1 MLPAVDQAC
10 ASPSSQQCPRPTVP
24 VPAQIPARQ
33 VTCCHPQGKTE
44 SITVVKLLSCFDD
57 LVAAGTASGRVAV
70 FQLVSSLPGR
80 NKQLRRF
87 DVTGV
92 HRNSITA
99 LAWSPNGM
107 KLFSGDDRGKI
118 VYSVLDLDQGLCSS
132 LLVLEEPA
140 SIVQLDYS
148 QKVLLVSTLQRSL
161 LFYTEEKSVRQIGTQ
176 ARKSTGKFGACFI
189 PGLCKQSDLTLY
201 ASRPGLRLWKA
212 DVHGTVQ
219 ATFILKDVFAGGVT
233 PFELYPRLEPE
244 DRGGCGSTEKHLGL
258 VSCFFREGWVL
269 SWNEYSIYLLDTV
282 SQVTIAGL
290 EGSGDIV
297 SVSCTEN
304 EIFFLK
310 GDRNIIRISS
320 RPEGLA
326 SVVRNGLEVVRC
338 PEHIPGECPE
348 KPPGAGA
355 AETRLRGSSV
365 ASSAASEPRSR
376 SSSLT
381 STDSSSS
388 LLLPA
393 PPGGPDPSKGSQPT
407 LQRFRAISSEDFEQ
421 ELVVKPI
428 RVRRKKKK
436 KTEGGGS
443 HACASS
449 LEPTPC
455 SQLPGGSPQSLST
468 ERLSVTSSVLGSSV
482 DQLSTES
489 PDGESSLGGG
499 EVNGVLLENND
510 PDTFSIL
517 EAPESVP
524 DTDVLGEE
532 VDAASEVPQCHLV
545 QEPEPEPLPG
555 TLTLPL
561 LPRDGVEGGDDRG
574 LGELPGPVN
583 ADPGDGQVPYLGHDS
598 AAKASK
604 EEDTEA
610 EGPRSPSPEP
620 LLLDSLTAP
629 PSLLGTSRA
638 AQWPPRLGAAD
649 GAEQAS
655 KDQDSLGC
663 LRADPWAAVTDHDTG
678 QKEMP
683 TSEGGKESWGRQAA
697 PLMTASAA
705 GMREPWLQ
713 PPSQDPAL
721 TSSDEE
727 DIYAHGL
734 PSSSSETSVTEL
746 RAGRSLQDLSQPGT
760 DDPTLLKSD
769 QFAESWMGYS
779 GPGYGILS
787 LVVSEKY
794 VWCLDYKGG
803 LFCSALPGAGL
814 RWQKFEDAVQQVAVS
829 PSGALLW
836 KIEQKSNRAFACGK
850 VTIKG
855 KRHWYEALPQAV
867 FVALSDDTAWII
879 RTNGDLYL
887 QTGLSV
893 DRPCARAVRVDC
905 PYPLSQIAAR
915 NCVVWA
921 LTEQRA
927 LLYREGVSSFCPEG
941 EQWKCDIISEKQA
954 LEPVCITLGDQHTL
968 WALDIRGK
976 LWFRTGVVPK
986 KPQGDDDHWWQVSI
1000 TDYVVFDQCS
1010 LFQTIIHATHSVA
1023 TVAQAPVEKVA
1034 DKLRM
1039 AFWSQQL
1046 QCQPSLLGVNSSGV
1060 WISSGK
1066 NEFHVA
1072 KGSLIGTYWN
1082 NVVPRGTASA
1092 TKWAFVL
1099 ASASPTKEGSSLW
1112 LCQSSKDLCSISA
1125 QCVQCRPST
1134 VQLPPDAE
1142 MCAYAACQDALWAL
1156 DSLGQ
1161 VFIRTLSK
1169 SCPTGMHWTKLD
1181 LSQLGAVKLT
1191 SLACGNQH
1199 IWACDSRGGVYF
1211 RVGTQPL
1218 NPSLMLPAWITIE
1231 PPVQEGASRPQR
1243 RPEDPGQAS
1252 TQPQLEQS
1260 RQSHVQGGDARDLL
1274 ELPWREPPRPGESR
1288 AQGDA
1293 SQNADRPGAAPRP
1306 SPSRNPPKPYCTA
1319 GLPEAESGTHKSP
1332 AAPVWTSGISKHSS
1346 GTCVN
1351 YETCST
1357 NQPAGVT
1364 LVSIFASPDD
1374 QMLWALDSRWN
1385 VHVRTGVTE
1394 EMPVGTSW
1402 EHVPGLQA
1410 CQLALSTRTV
1420 WARCPNGDLAR
1431 RYGITDKNPAGDYW
1445 KKIPGNALC
1454 FTVTSSDELWAVG
1467 PPGYLLQ
1474 RLTRTFS
1481 HTHGT
1486 LRSGQAA
1493 APHPEDL
1500 EDEWEVI

>member
-1 MLPAVDQAC
+1 MASGSESVTFREFCPLYSLLNAIPTKIQKGFRSVLVYLTALDANGDYIAVGSSVGMLYLYCRHLDRMKKYNC
-10 ASPSSQQCPRPTVP
+10 E
-24 VPAQIPARQ
+24 
-33 VTCCHPQGKTE
+33 GKTE

-87 DVTGV
+87 DVTGI
-92 HRNSITA
+92 HRNSVTA

-107 KLFSGDDRGKI
+107 KLFSGDDKGKI
-118 VYSVLDLDQGLCSS
+118 VYSSLDLDQGACHS

-161 LFYTEEKSVRQIGTQ
+161 LFYTEEKSVQQVGTQ
-176 ARKSTGKFGACFI
+176 PRKSTGKFGACFI

-201 ASRPGLRLWKA
+201 ACRPGLRLWKA

-219 ATFILKDVFAGGVT
+219 ATFILKDVFAGGVK
-233 PFELYPRLEPE
+233 PFELYPRLESS
-244 DRGGCGSTEKHLGL
+244 DRGSCSFPEKHLGL
-258 VSCFFREGWVL
+258 VSCFFQEGWVL
-269 SWNEYSIYLLDTV
+269 SWNEYSIYLLDTIN
-282 SQVTIAGL
+282 QATIAGL

-326 SVVRNGLEVVRC
+326 SIVRDGLETAGC
-338 PEHIPGECPE
+338 LEPAHGQHAE
-348 KPPGAGA
+348 KPPGATLS
-355 AETRLRGSSV
+355 ETRLRGSSV
-365 ASSAASEPRSR
+365 ASSVASEPRSR
-376 SSSLT
+376 SSSLN
-381 STDSSSS
+381 STDSGSG
-388 LLLPA
+388 LQA
-393 PPGGPDPSKGSQPT
+393 PELGKGSQ
-407 LQRFRAISSEDFEQ
+407 LGAKRFSVISSEDFAQ
-421 ELVVKPI
+421 ELVVKPLKVK
-428 RVRRKKKK
+428 RKKRKKKP
-436 KTEGGGS
+436 EGGGGS
-443 HACASS
+443 ACPSS
-449 LEPTPC
+449 LESTPC
-455 SQLPGGSPQSLST
+455 CECAGNSPQSLST
-468 ERLSVTSSVLGSSV
+468 DL
-482 DQLSTES
+482 LSTA
-489 PDGESSLGGG
+489 SSLGSIVDRSSTGSPDQESTLSG
-499 EVNGVLLENND
+499 EVNGVLSEYND
-510 PDTFSIL
+510 PEAFSVL
-517 EAPESVP
+517 EAPAPAP
-524 DTDVLGEE
+524 DS
-532 VDAASEVPQCHLV
+532 ASEDSGSRPETPTRDLAGETEPSARWPRGAEGVAGGVPELEEEPHPADRGPGRPLSPCPEQGHSAEVCEVGGL
-545 QEPEPEPLPG
+545 EPE
-555 TLTLPL
+555 
-561 LPRDGVEGGDDRG
+561 
-574 LGELPGPVN
+574 GPQG
-583 ADPGDGQVPYLGHDS
+583 PFS
-598 AAKASK
+598 
-604 EEDTEA
+604 EA
-610 EGPRSPSPEP
+610 P
-620 LLLDSLTAP
+620 LLDSPPVPSSPSWAP
-629 PSLLGTSRA
+629 RA
-638 AQWPPRLGAAD
+638 ERWLPATRAD
-649 GAEQAS
+649 GGREEQGFLAHAGAS
-655 KDQDSLGC
+655 GHLGST
-663 LRADPWAAVTDHDTG
+663 PWHAVTDSDTG
-678 QKEMP
+678 RK
-683 TSEGGKESWGRQAA
+683 TGADSEGDLETAGTGPSPR
-697 PLMTASAA
+697 ASAWGA
-705 GMREPWLQ
+705 STHEQ
-713 PPSQDPAL
+713 PARDQVV

-727 DIYAHGL
+727 DIYAQGL
-734 PSSSSETSVTEL
+734 PSSSSETSVAEL
-746 RAGRSLQDLSQPGT
+746 GAGRSLQDLSRPGPE
-760 DDPTLLKSD
+760 DPGLLKSD

-779 GPGYGILS
+779 GPGHGILS
-787 LVVSEKY
+787 LAVSEKY

-814 RWQKFEDAVQQVAVS
+814 RWQRFEDAVQQVAVS

-893 DRPCARAVRVDC
+893 DRPCARAVKIDC
-905 PYPLSQIAAR
+905 PYPLSQVTAR
-915 NCVVWA
+915 NSVVWA

-941 EQWKCDIISEKQA
+941 EQWKCDIISERQA
-954 LEPVCITLGDQHTL
+954 LEPVCITLGGQQTL
-968 WALDIRGK
+968 WALDIRGN
-976 LWFRTGVVPK
+976 LWFRTGIVSK

-1023 TVAQAPVEKVA
+1023 TAAQVPVEKVA

-1072 KGSLIGTYWN
+1072 KGSLVGTYWN

-1099 ASASPTKEGSSLW
+1099 ASTAPTKEGSSLW
-1112 LCQSSKDLCSISA
+1112 LSQSSKDLYSISA
-1125 QCVQCRPST
+1125 QHAWSRPST

-1142 MCAYAACQDALWAL
+1142 MRAYAACQDALWAL

-1161 VFIRTLSK
+1161 VFIRTLSR
-1169 SCPTGMHWTKLD
+1169 SCPTGMHWTRLD
-1181 LSQLGAVKLT
+1181 LSQLGTVRLT
-1191 SLACGNQH
+1191 SLSCGNQH
-1199 IWACDSRGGVYF
+1199 VWACDSRGGVYF

-1218 NPSLMLPAWITIE
+1218 NPSLMLPAWIMIE
-1231 PPVQEGASRPQR
+1231 PPV
-1243 RPEDPGQAS
+1243 
-1252 TQPQLEQS
+1252 
-1260 RQSHVQGGDARDLL
+1260 
-1274 ELPWREPPRPGESR
+1274 
-1288 AQGDA
+1288 
-1293 SQNADRPGAAPRP
+1293 
-1306 SPSRNPPKPYCTA
+1306 
-1319 GLPEAESGTHKSP
+1319 
-1332 AAPVWTSGISKHSS
+1332 
-1346 GTCVN
+1346 
-1351 YETCST
+1351 
-1357 NQPAGVT
+1357 QPAGVT
-1364 LVSIFASPDD
+1364 LVSVHSSPND
-1374 QMLWALDSRWN
+1374 QMLWALDSRWH
-1385 VHVRTGVTE
+1385 VHVRAGITE
-1394 EMPVGTSW
+1394 EMPVGTNW

-1410 CQLALSTRTV
+1410 CQLALSARTV

-1431 RYGITDKNPAGDYW
+1431 RYGVTDKNPAGDYW
-1445 KKIPGNALC
+1445 KKIPGNVTC

-1481 HTHGT
+1481 PSHSAQSSH
-1486 LRSGQAA
+1486 AA
-1493 APHPEDL
+1493 GPHPEDL

>member
-1 MLPAVDQAC
+1 MASISEPVTFKEFCPLYYLLNAIPTKIQKGFRSLVVYLTALDTNEDYIAVGSSIGMLYLYCRHLNQMKKYNFE
-10 ASPSSQQCPRPTVP
+10 
-24 VPAQIPARQ
+24 
-33 VTCCHPQGKTE
+33 GKTE

-57 LVAAGTASGRVAV
+57 LVAAGTASGRVAI

-87 DVTGV
+87 DVTGF
-92 HRNSITA
+92 HKHSITA

-107 KLFSGDDRGKI
+107 KLFSGDDKGKI
-118 VYSVLDLDQGLCSS
+118 IYSSLDLDQGICNSH
-132 LLVLEEPA
+132 LVLEEPS

-148 QKVLLVSTLQRSL
+148 QKVLLISTLQRSL
-161 LFYTEEKSVRQIGTQ
+161 LFYTEEKSVKQIGTQ
-176 ARKSTGKFGACFI
+176 PRKSTGKFGACFI

-212 DVHGTVQ
+212 DVYGTVQ
-219 ATFILKDVFAGGVT
+219 ATFILKDVFAGGIT
-233 PFELYPRLEPE
+233 PFELYPRLESS
-244 DRGGCGSTEKHLGL
+244 DSGSCGSPEKHLGL

-282 SQVTIAGL
+282 NQATIAGL

-326 SVVRNGLEVVRC
+326 SIVRDGLEMSRC
-338 PEHIPGECPE
+338 SEQAHMQRLE
-348 KPPGAGA
+348 KPLGTAVS
-355 AETRLRGSSV
+355 ETRLRGSSL
-365 ASSAASEPRSR
+365 ASSVVSEPRSR
-376 SSSLT
+376 SSSLN
-381 STDSSSS
+381 STDSGSG
-388 LLLPA
+388 LLP
-393 PPGGPDPSKGSQPT
+393 PGLQPGPELGKGSQPSS
-407 LQRFRAISSEDFEQ
+407 QRFSVISSEDFDQ

-428 RVRRKKKK
+428 KVKKKK
-436 KTEGGGS
+436 KRRTESGNKNTC
-443 HACASS
+443 HSS
-449 LEPTPC
+449 LDSTPC
-455 SQLPGGSPQSLST
+455 SEFPADSPQSLHT
-468 ERLSVTSSVLGSSV
+468 DLLSMASSVLGSSL

-489 PDGESSLGGG
+489 PDPESTFSG
-499 EVNGVLLENND
+499 EVNGVSQENND
-510 PDTFSIL
+510 PEAFS
-517 EAPESVP
+517 
-524 DTDVLGEE
+524 VL
-532 VDAASEVPQCHLV
+532 EVPGCAPAALQEENNTRTDTVQHLHTCEV
-545 QEPEPEPLPG
+545 EPPSSSLPREGVAAGDVTRLEEDPGPTDDTADHLLVPFGDPNSSAEAHEVEKGEPSELQSTSEG
-555 TLTLPL
+555 PL
-561 LPRDGVEGGDDRG
+561 LDLCMVPSC
-574 LGELPGPVN
+574 LSWLP
-583 ADPGDGQVPYLGHDS
+583 
-598 AAKASK
+598 
-604 EEDTEA
+604 TA
-610 EGPRSPSPEP
+610 E
-620 LLLDSLTAP
+620 
-629 PSLLGTSRA
+629 
-638 AQWPPRLGAAD
+638 QWPPGAPAN
-649 GAEQAS
+649 GGSTEEANQ
-655 KDQDSLGC
+655 DQDAMAQMDAPDLLGSNSWHA
-663 LRADPWAAVTDHDTG
+663 LPDNKDTG
-678 QKEMP
+678 QK
-683 TSEGGKESWGRQAA
+683 A
-697 PLMTASAA
+697 PLALECEVVGSQLTPLTSALVASTH
-705 GMREPWLQ
+705 EPWLEQ
-713 PPSQDPAL
+713 PSQDQAL
-721 TSSDEE
+721 ASSDDE
-727 DIYAHGL
+727 DIYAQGL
-734 PSSSSETSVTEL
+734 PSSSSETSVAEL
-746 RAGRSLQDLSQPGT
+746 GTSHALQDLGQPGA
-760 DDPTLLKSD
+760 DDTALLKSD

-787 LVVSEKY
+787 LAVSEKY
-794 VWCLDYKGG
+794 IWCLDYKGG

-867 FVALSDDTAWII
+867 FVALSDDTAWIV

-893 DRPCARAVRVDC
+893 DRPCARAVKVDC
-905 PYPLSQIAAR
+905 PYPLSQITAR
-915 NCVVWA
+915 NSVVWA

-941 EQWKCDIISEKQA
+941 EQWKCDIASERQA

-968 WALDIRGK
+968 WALDIHGK

-1023 TVAQAPVEKVA
+1023 TAAQVPVEKVA

-1046 QCQPSLLGVNSSGV
+1046 QCQPSLLGVNNSGV

-1072 KGSLIGTYWN
+1072 RGSLVGTYWE

-1092 TKWAFVL
+1092 TKWAFIL
-1099 ASASPTKEGSSLW
+1099 ASTAPTKDGSSLW
-1112 LCQSSKDLCSISA
+1112 LCQSSKELCSVSA
-1125 QCVQCRPST
+1125 QSPQRRPST
-1134 VQLPPDAE
+1134 VPLPPDAE
-1142 MCAYAACQDALWAL
+1142 MRAYAACQDALWAL
-1156 DSLGQ
+1156 DRLGQ

-1181 LSQLGAVKLT
+1181 LSQLGAVKLI

-1218 NPSLMLPAWITIE
+1218 NPSLMLPAWIMIE
-1231 PPVQEGASRPQR
+1231 PPV
-1243 RPEDPGQAS
+1243 
-1252 TQPQLEQS
+1252 
-1260 RQSHVQGGDARDLL
+1260 
-1274 ELPWREPPRPGESR
+1274 
-1288 AQGDA
+1288 
-1293 SQNADRPGAAPRP
+1293 
-1306 SPSRNPPKPYCTA
+1306 
-1319 GLPEAESGTHKSP
+1319 
-1332 AAPVWTSGISKHSS
+1332 
-1346 GTCVN
+1346 
-1351 YETCST
+1351 
-1357 NQPAGVT
+1357 QPAGVT
-1364 LVSIFASPDD
+1364 LVSVHCSPND

-1394 EMPVGTSW
+1394 EMPVGTDW

-1410 CQLALSTRTV
+1410 CQLALSARTV

-1445 KKIPGNALC
+1445 KKIPGC
-1454 FTVTSSDELWAVG
+1454 VSCVTVTPSDELWAVG
-1467 PPGYLLQ
+1467 PPGHLLQ
-1474 RLTRTFS
+1474 RLTKTFS
-1481 HTHGT
+1481 HAHGAQK
-1486 LRSGQAA
+1486 SSQAA

>member
-1 MLPAVDQAC
+1 MASISEPVTFREFCPLYYLLNAIPTKIQRGFRSILVYLTALDANGDYIAVGSSIGMLYLYCRHLNQMKKYNFE
-10 ASPSSQQCPRPTVP
+10 
-24 VPAQIPARQ
+24 
-33 VTCCHPQGKTE
+33 GKTE

-92 HRNSITA
+92 HKTSITA

-107 KLFSGDDRGKI
+107 KLFSGDDKGKI
-118 VYSVLDLDQGLCSS
+118 VYSSLDLDQGICNSH
-132 LLVLEEPA
+132 LVLEEPS

-161 LFYTEEKSVRQIGTQ
+161 LFYTEEKAVKQIGSQ
-176 ARKSTGKFGACFI
+176 PRKSTGKFGACFI

-201 ASRPGLRLWKA
+201 AARPGLRLWKA

-233 PFELYPRLEPE
+233 PFELYPRLEPS
-244 DRGGCGSTEKHLGL
+244 DGGSCSSPEKHLGL

-282 SQVTIAGL
+282 NQATIAGL
-290 EGSGDIV
+290 EGLGDIV

-326 SVVRNGLEVVRC
+326 SIARDGLETRCSEQVRGQ
-338 PEHIPGECPE
+338 HLE
-348 KPPGAGA
+348 KSLADTVC
-355 AETRLRGSSV
+355 ETRLRGSSV
-365 ASSAASEPRSR
+365 ASSVASEQRSR
-376 SSSLT
+376 SSSFN
-381 STDSSSS
+381 STDSGSG
-388 LLLPA
+388 LLLPGLQA
-393 PPGGPDPSKGSQPT
+393 PPELDQGGQPSS
-407 LQRFRAISSEDFEQ
+407 QRFSVISSEDFDQ
-421 ELVVKPI
+421 ELIVKPI
-428 RVRRKKKK
+428 KVKKRRRKR
-436 KTEGGGS
+436 KTEGGTKS
-443 HACASS
+443 TCQSS
-449 LEPTPC
+449 LESTPC
-455 SQLPGGSPQSLST
+455 SEFPGESPQSLNT
-468 ERLSVTSSVLGSSV
+468 DLLSMTSSALGSSV
-482 DQLSTES
+482 DQLSTGS
-489 PDGESSLGGG
+489 PDQESNPSA
-499 EVNGVLLENND
+499 EVNGIIQEDSGPEGFSVLEV
-510 PDTFSIL
+510 
-517 EAPESVP
+517 PESASDPV
-524 DTDVLGEE
+524 DEENGTGKEIYQCDHTQDMGLLNGVLNLPFQPGE
-532 VDAASEVPQCHLV
+532 
-545 QEPEPEPLPG
+545 
-555 TLTLPL
+555 
-561 LPRDGVEGGDDRG
+561 DGGGDDIVS
-574 LGELPGPVN
+574 GP
-583 ADPGDGQVPYLGHDS
+583 
-598 AAKASK
+598 
-604 EEDTEA
+604 EE
-610 EGPRSPSPEP
+610 EP
-620 LLLDSLTAP
+620 
-629 PSLLGTSRA
+629 
-638 AQWPPRLGAAD
+638 GAAD
-649 GAEQAS
+649 GVHAQVCLRKQEVSAVELSDPQSTFPEAPLLDSFTVPSSLSWPPGAEQWLPGLGVYEVSTEEAS
-655 KDQDSLGC
+655 PNPDILAHVDVPSHPSSN
-663 LRADPWAAVTDHDTG
+663 PWHVVTNNDTDH
-678 QKEMP
+678 KEIP
-683 TSEGGKESWGRQAA
+683 TSECDIGNVEGQVIPLVSALVASTHEHWLDKSFQDQAV
-697 PLMTASAA
+697 
-705 GMREPWLQ
+705 
-713 PPSQDPAL
+713 

-734 PSSSSETSVTEL
+734 PSSSSETSVADL
-746 RAGRSLQDLSQPGT
+746 GAGRSLQDLSQPGT
-760 DDPTLLKSD
+760 DDTTLLKTD

-787 LVVSEKY
+787 LAVSEKFI
-794 VWCLDYKGG
+794 WCLDYKGG

-814 RWQKFEDAVQQVAVS
+814 RWQRFEDAVQQVAVS

-905 PYPLSQIAAR
+905 PYPLSQITAR
-915 NCVVWA
+915 NNVVWA

-941 EQWKCDIISEKQA
+941 EQWKCDIVSERQT

-968 WALDIRGK
+968 WALDIHGK
-976 LWFRTGVVPK
+976 LWFRTGVIPK

-1010 LFQTIIHATHSVA
+1010 LFQTIMHATHSVA
-1023 TVAQAPVEKVA
+1023 TAAQAPVEKVA

-1046 QCQPSLLGVNSSGV
+1046 QCQPSLLGVNNSGV

-1099 ASASPTKEGSSLW
+1099 ASPAPT
-1112 LCQSSKDLCSISA
+1112 
-1125 QCVQCRPST
+1125 
-1134 VQLPPDAE
+1134 
-1142 MCAYAACQDALWAL
+1142 QD
-1156 DSLGQ
+1156 G
-1161 VFIRTLSK
+1161 T
-1169 SCPTGMHWTKLD
+1169 
-1181 LSQLGAVKLT
+1181 VKLT

-1199 IWACDSRGGVYF
+1199 IWACDSKGGVYF

-1218 NPSLMLPAWITIE
+1218 NPSLMLPAWIMIE
-1231 PPVQEGASRPQR
+1231 PPV
-1243 RPEDPGQAS
+1243 
-1252 TQPQLEQS
+1252 
-1260 RQSHVQGGDARDLL
+1260 
-1274 ELPWREPPRPGESR
+1274 
-1288 AQGDA
+1288 
-1293 SQNADRPGAAPRP
+1293 
-1306 SPSRNPPKPYCTA
+1306 
-1319 GLPEAESGTHKSP
+1319 
-1332 AAPVWTSGISKHSS
+1332 
-1346 GTCVN
+1346 
-1351 YETCST
+1351 
-1357 NQPAGVT
+1357 QPAGVT
-1364 LVSIFASPDD
+1364 LVSVHSSPND

-1385 VHVRTGVTE
+1385 VHVRTGITE
-1394 EMPVGTSW
+1394 EMPVGTDW

-1445 KKIPGNALC
+1445 KKIPGSVSC

-1467 PPGYLLQ
+1467 SPGYLLQ
-1474 RLTRTFS
+1474 RLTKTFS
-1481 HTHGT
+1481 HSHSTQKN
-1486 LRSGQAA
+1486 SQAVTS
-1493 APHPEDL
+1493 HPEDL

>member
-1 MLPAVDQAC
+1 MASISEPVTFREFCPLYYLLNAIPTKIQKGFRSILVYLTALDANGDYIAVGSSIGMLYLYC
-10 ASPSSQQCPRPTVP
+10 RHLSQMKKYNFE
-24 VPAQIPARQ
+24 
-33 VTCCHPQGKTE
+33 GKME

-57 LVAAGTASGRVAV
+57 LVAAGTASGKVAV

-92 HRNSITA
+92 HKTSITA

-107 KLFSGDDRGKI
+107 KLFSGDDKGKI
-118 VYSVLDLDQGLCSS
+118 VYSSLDLDQGTCSS
-132 LLVLEEPA
+132 HLVLEEPS

-161 LFYTEEKSVRQIGTQ
+161 LFYTEEQAVKQIGSQ
-176 ARKSTGKFGACFI
+176 PRKSTGKFGACFI

-201 ASRPGLRLWKA
+201 AARPGLRLWKA

-233 PFELYPRLEPE
+233 PFELYPRLEP
-244 DRGGCGSTEKHLGL
+244 DGGSCSSPEKHLGL

-282 SQVTIAGL
+282 NQATVAGL
-290 EGSGDIV
+290 EGLGDIV

-310 GDRNIIRISS
+310 GDRNVIRISS
-320 RPEGLA
+320 RPEGLG
-326 SVVRNGLEVVRC
+326 SIVRDGLETRCAEQVRGQ
-338 PEHIPGECPE
+338 HLE
-348 KPPGAGA
+348 KSLGATVC
-355 AETRLRGSSV
+355 ETRLGGSSV
-365 ASSAASEPRSR
+365 ASSVASEQRSR
-376 SSSLT
+376 SSSLN
-381 STDSSSS
+381 STDSGSG
-388 LLLPA
+388 LLLPGLQAA
-393 PPGGPDPSKGSQPT
+393 PELDQGGQPSS
-407 LQRFRAISSEDFEQ
+407 QRFSIISSEDFDQ
-421 ELVVKPI
+421 ELIVKPI
-428 RVRRKKKK
+428 KVKRRRKR
-436 KTEGGGS
+436 KTEGGTKS
-443 HACASS
+443 TCHSS
-449 LEPTPC
+449 LESTPC
-455 SQLPGGSPQSLST
+455 SEFPGDSPQSLNT
-468 ERLSVTSSVLGSSV
+468 DLLSMTSSALGSSV
-482 DQLSTES
+482 DQLSTGS
-489 PDGESSLGGG
+489 PDQESNPSA
-499 EVNGVLLENND
+499 EVNGTLQEDNGSEAFSVLGLPESALDPVDEENGTRREPSQCDPTPDMDLLNGVLDLPLRPGEKVGGSDIISGLEEEPAPADGAAGHAQLCLRKQESSAEAQEVNTVECSD
-510 PDTFSIL
+510 PQSTFS
-517 EAPESVP
+517 EAP
-524 DTDVLGEE
+524 
-532 VDAASEVPQCHLV
+532 
-545 QEPEPEPLPG
+545 
-555 TLTLPL
+555 
-561 LPRDGVEGGDDRG
+561 
-574 LGELPGPVN
+574 
-583 ADPGDGQVPYLGHDS
+583 
-598 AAKASK
+598 
-604 EEDTEA
+604 
-610 EGPRSPSPEP
+610 
-620 LLLDSLTAP
+620 LLDSLMV
-629 PSLLGTSRA
+629 PSSLS
-638 AQWPPRLGAAD
+638 WPP
-649 GAEQAS
+649 GAEQWLPEMGVYEVHTEETS
-655 KDQDSLGC
+655 PEPDILTHVEVPSYPGSN
-663 LRADPWAAVTDHDTG
+663 PWHVVTDNDTG

-683 TSEGGKESWGRQAA
+683 TSECAIGYVEGQVTPLTSALVASTQEHWLDQPFQDQAV
-697 PLMTASAA
+697 
-705 GMREPWLQ
+705 
-713 PPSQDPAL
+713 

-734 PSSSSETSVTEL
+734 PSSSSETSVAEL
-746 RAGRSLQDLSQPGT
+746 GADRSLQDLSQPGN
-760 DDPTLLKSD
+760 DDTTLLKTD

-787 LVVSEKY
+787 LAVSEKFI
-794 VWCLDYKGG
+794 WCLDYKGG

-814 RWQKFEDAVQQVAVS
+814 RWQRFEDAVQQVAVS

-893 DRPCARAVRVDC
+893 DRPCARAMKVDC
-905 PYPLSQIAAR
+905 PYPLSQITAR
-915 NCVVWA
+915 NSVVWA

-941 EQWKCDIISEKQA
+941 EQWKCDIVSERQT

-968 WALDIRGK
+968 WALDIHGK
-976 LWFRTGVVPK
+976 LWFRTGVIPK

-1010 LFQTIIHATHSVA
+1010 LFQTIMHATHSVA
-1023 TVAQAPVEKVA
+1023 TAAQAPVEKVA

-1046 QCQPSLLGVNSSGV
+1046 QCQPSLLGVNNSGV

-1099 ASASPTKEGSSLW
+1099 ASPAPTQDGSSLW

-1125 QCVQCRPST
+1125 QSVQCRPST
-1134 VQLPPDAE
+1134 VQLPADAE
-1142 MCAYAACQDALWAL
+1142 MRTYAACQDALWAL
-1156 DSLGQ
+1156 DNLGQ

-1181 LSQLGAVKLT
+1181 LSQLGNVRLT

-1199 IWACDSRGGVYF
+1199 IWACDSKGGVYF

-1218 NPSLMLPAWITIE
+1218 NPSLMLPAWIMIE
-1231 PPVQEGASRPQR
+1231 PPV
-1243 RPEDPGQAS
+1243 
-1252 TQPQLEQS
+1252 
-1260 RQSHVQGGDARDLL
+1260 
-1274 ELPWREPPRPGESR
+1274 
-1288 AQGDA
+1288 
-1293 SQNADRPGAAPRP
+1293 
-1306 SPSRNPPKPYCTA
+1306 
-1319 GLPEAESGTHKSP
+1319 
-1332 AAPVWTSGISKHSS
+1332 
-1346 GTCVN
+1346 
-1351 YETCST
+1351 
-1357 NQPAGVT
+1357 QPAGVT
-1364 LVSIFASPDD
+1364 LVSVHSSPND

-1385 VHVRTGVTE
+1385 VHVRTGITE
-1394 EMPVGTSW
+1394 EMPVGTDW

-1431 RYGITDKNPAGDYW
+1431 RYGITDKNAAGDYW
-1445 KKIPGNALC
+1445 KKIPGSVSCL
-1454 FTVTSSDELWAVG
+1454 TVTSSDELWAVG
-1467 PPGYLLQ
+1467 SPGCLLQ
-1474 RLTRTFS
+1474 RLTKTFS
-1481 HTHGT
+1481 HSHNTPKN
-1486 LRSGQAA
+1486 SQAA
-1493 APHPEDL
+1493 ATFHPEDL

>member
-1 MLPAVDQAC
+1 MASVSEPVIFREFCPLYSLLNAIPTKIQKGFRSVVVYLTALDTNGDYIAVGSSIGMLYLYCRHFNQM
-10 ASPSSQQCPRPTVP
+10 RKYNFE
-24 VPAQIPARQ
+24 
-33 VTCCHPQGKTE
+33 GKTE

-87 DVTGV
+87 DVSGI
-92 HRNSITA
+92 HKNSITA

-118 VYSVLDLDQGLCSS
+118 VYSSLDLDQ
-132 LLVLEEPA
+132 
-140 SIVQLDYS
+140 
-148 QKVLLVSTLQRSL
+148 
-161 LFYTEEKSVRQIGTQ
+161 
-176 ARKSTGKFGACFI
+176 
-189 PGLCKQSDLTLY
+189 
-201 ASRPGLRLWKA
+201 
-212 DVHGTVQ
+212 
-219 ATFILKDVFAGGVT
+219 
-233 PFELYPRLEPE
+233 
-244 DRGGCGSTEKHLGL
+244 
-258 VSCFFREGWVL
+258 EGWVL

-282 SQVTIAGL
+282 NQATIAGL

-320 RPEGLA
+320 KPEGLA
-326 SVVRNGLEVVRC
+326 SIVRDGLDTSGCSERAQAQHV
-338 PEHIPGECPE
+338 E
-348 KPPGAGA
+348 KPAGA
-355 AETRLRGSSV
+355 TTSEPRLRGSSV

-376 SSSLT
+376 SSSLN
-381 STDSSSS
+381 STDSGSG
-388 LLLPA
+388 LHTAEL
-393 PPGGPDPSKGSQPT
+393 GKGSQPSS
-407 LQRFRAISSEDFEQ
+407 QRFSVISSEDFDQ

-428 RVRRKKKK
+428 KVKKKRRRK
-436 KTEGGGS
+436 KTEGGTRS
-443 HACASS
+443 THHSS
-449 LEPTPC
+449 LESTPC
-455 SQLPGGSPQSLST
+455 SEFPADSPQSLNT
-468 ERLSVTSSVLGSSV
+468 DLLSMSPSVLGSSV
-482 DQLSTES
+482 DPLSTDS
-489 PDGESSLGGG
+489 PDQESSLSG
-499 EVNGVLLENND
+499 EVNGVLRENND
-510 PDTFSIL
+510 PEAFSIL
-517 EAPESVP
+517 EVPETAPDFLAEQN
-524 DTDVLGEE
+524 DVRANIPQCDRIHEVEALNGGLDLPLLSREDMEGSDVTGLGEE
-532 VDAASEVPQCHLV
+532 PLPMDDELNSEHLSFQEQNGPAEALILEPHASQGTFSEA
-545 QEPEPEPLPG
+545 PLPG
-555 TLTLPL
+555 PL
-561 LPRDGVEGGDDRG
+561 MEPSSLFG
-574 LGELPGPVN
+574 
-583 ADPGDGQVPYLGHDS
+583 
-598 AAKASK
+598 
-604 EEDTEA
+604 
-610 EGPRSPSPEP
+610 SP
-620 LLLDSLTAP
+620 
-629 PSLLGTSRA
+629 
-638 AQWPPRLGAAD
+638 
-649 GAEQAS
+649 GAEQGLPATRVDEGS
-655 KDQDSLGC
+655 TKEPGKEQDTLSNTGAPCHLGSS
-663 LRADPWAAVTDHDTG
+663 PWHAVVEDDTG
-678 QKEMP
+678 QKE
-683 TSEGGKESWGRQAA
+683 TSTSGCDVGSMRGQLPPVVSA
-697 PLMTASAA
+697 LVASTHK
-705 GMREPWLQ
+705 PWLEQ
-713 PPSQDPAL
+713 PSQDQAL
-721 TSSDEE
+721 MSSDEE

-746 RAGRSLQDLSQPGT
+746 GASHSLQDLSQPGVDAT
-760 DDPTLLKSD
+760 GLLKSD

-787 LVVSEKY
+787 LAVSEKY
-794 VWCLDYKGG
+794 IWCLDYKGG

-905 PYPLSQIAAR
+905 PYPLAQVTAR
-915 NCVVWA
+915 NSVVWA

-941 EQWKCDIISEKQA
+941 EQWTCDIISERQA
-954 LEPVCITLGDQHTL
+954 LEPVCITLGDQQTL
-968 WALDIRGK
+968 WALDTHGK
-976 LWFRTGVVPK
+976 LWFRTGITAK
-986 KPQGDDDHWWQVSI
+986 RPQGDDDHWWQVSI

-1046 QCQPSLLGVNSSGV
+1046 QCQPSLLGVNNSGV

-1072 KGSLIGTYWN
+1072 KGSLIGTYWK

-1099 ASASPTKEGSSLW
+1099 ASAAPTKEGSSLW
-1112 LCQSSKDLCSISA
+1112 LCQSSKDLCSISTQSA
-1125 QCVQCRPST
+1125 QCRPST

-1142 MCAYAACQDALWAL
+1142 MRAYAACQDALWAL

-1169 SCPTGMHWTKLD
+1169 SCPTGMHWTRLD

-1218 NPSLMLPAWITIE
+1218 NPSLMLPAWIMIE
-1231 PPVQEGASRPQR
+1231 PPV
-1243 RPEDPGQAS
+1243 
-1252 TQPQLEQS
+1252 
-1260 RQSHVQGGDARDLL
+1260 
-1274 ELPWREPPRPGESR
+1274 
-1288 AQGDA
+1288 
-1293 SQNADRPGAAPRP
+1293 
-1306 SPSRNPPKPYCTA
+1306 
-1319 GLPEAESGTHKSP
+1319 
-1332 AAPVWTSGISKHSS
+1332 
-1346 GTCVN
+1346 
-1351 YETCST
+1351 
-1357 NQPAGVT
+1357 QPAGVT
-1364 LVSIFASPDD
+1364 LVSVHSSPND

-1385 VHVRTGVTE
+1385 VHVRVGITE
-1394 EMPVGTSW
+1394 EMPVGTDW

-1445 KKIPGNALC
+1445 KKIPGNMAC
-1454 FTVTSSDELWAVG
+1454 VTVTSSDELWAVG
-1467 PPGYLLQ
+1467 PPGCLLQ
-1474 RLTRTFS
+1474 RLTKTFS
-1481 HTHGT
+1481 HSHGAQK
-1486 LRSGQAA
+1486 SGQAA
-1493 APHPEDL
+1493 APHPEEL
-1500 EDEWEVI
+1500 EEEWEVI

>member
-1 MLPAVDQAC
+1 MASVSDPVTFREFCPLYYLLNAIPTKIQRGFRSIVVYLTALDTNGDYIAVGSSIGMLYLYCRHLNQMKKYNFD
-10 ASPSSQQCPRPTVP
+10 
-24 VPAQIPARQ
+24 
-33 VTCCHPQGKTE
+33 GKME

-92 HRNSITA
+92 HKTSITA

-107 KLFSGDDRGKI
+107 KLFSGDDKGKI
-118 VYSVLDLDQGLCSS
+118 VYSSLDLDQGLCSS
-132 LLVLEEPA
+132 HLVLEEPS

-161 LFYTEEKSVRQIGTQ
+161 LFYTEEKAVKQIGSQ
-176 ARKSTGKFGACFI
+176 PRKSTGKFGACFI

-201 ASRPGLRLWKA
+201 AARPGLRLWKA

-219 ATFILKDVFAGGVT
+219 ATYILKDVFAGGVT
-233 PFELYPRLEPE
+233 PFELYPRLEPS
-244 DRGGCGSTEKHLGL
+244 DGGSCISPEKHLGL

-282 SQVTIAGL
+282 NQATVAGL
-290 EGSGDIV
+290 EGLGDIV

-320 RPEGLA
+320 RPEGIASIVRDGLA
-326 SVVRNGLEVVRC
+326 MTRCSEQVHGQHLE
-338 PEHIPGECPE
+338 
-348 KPPGAGA
+348 KSLGATVC
-355 AETRLRGSSV
+355 ETRLRGSSV
-365 ASSAASEPRSR
+365 ASSVASEQRSR
-376 SSSLT
+376 SSSLN
-381 STDSSSS
+381 STDSGSG
-388 LLLPA
+388 LLLPGLQA
-393 PPGGPDPSKGSQPT
+393 ASELGQSGQPSS
-407 LQRFRAISSEDFEQ
+407 QRFSVISSEDFDQ
-421 ELVVKPI
+421 ELIVKPI
-428 RVRRKKKK
+428 KVKKRRRKR
-436 KTEGGGS
+436 KTEGGS
-443 HACASS
+443 KSTCPSS
-449 LEPTPC
+449 LESTPC
-455 SQLPGGSPQSLST
+455 SELPADSPQSLNT
-468 ERLSVTSSVLGSSV
+468 DLLSMTSSALGSSM

-489 PDGESSLGGG
+489 PEQESNLGG
-499 EVNGVLLENND
+499 EVNGISQENSGPEAFHVLELPGPAPGPASTPTDEENC
-510 PDTFSIL
+510 TGK
-517 EAPESVP
+517 EASQCSHTQ
-524 DTDVLGEE
+524 DTDLLSGV
-532 VDAASEVPQCHLV
+532 
-545 QEPEPEPLPG
+545 
-555 TLTLPL
+555 LTLPL
-561 LPRDGVEGGDDRG
+561 QPEEDVGGADIISG
-574 LGELPGPVN
+574 LDEQPGPA
-583 ADPGDGQVPYLGHDS
+583 ADAAVHTEFCLRGQNSS
-598 AAKASK
+598 A
-604 EEDTEA
+604 EEQEADTMEFSDPQSTFSEA
-610 EGPRSPSPEP
+610 P
-620 LLLDSLTAP
+620 LLDSSML
-629 PSLLGTSRA
+629 PSSLS
-638 AQWPPRLGAAD
+638 WPP
-649 GAEQAS
+649 GAEQWLPGIGVYDITTETAS
-655 KDQDSLGC
+655 PEADILTHVAVPSHLSSNPWHLLTDSN
-663 LRADPWAAVTDHDTG
+663 TG
-678 QKEMP
+678 QKETP
-683 TSEGGKESWGRQAA
+683 TFQCDMGNVEGQVT
-697 PLMTASAA
+697 PLASASVA
-705 GMREPWLQ
+705 STHAHWLDQ
-713 PPSQDPAL
+713 PFQDQAV

-746 RAGRSLQDLSQPGT
+746 GAGRSLQDLSQPGAEET
-760 DDPTLLKSD
+760 TLLKAD

-779 GPGYGILS
+779 APGYGILS
-787 LVVSEKY
+787 LAVSEKFL
-794 VWCLDYKGG
+794 WCLDYKGG
-803 LFCSALPGAGL
+803 LFCSPLPGAGL
-814 RWQKFEDAVQQVAVS
+814 RWQRFEDAVQQMAVS

-893 DRPCARAVRVDC
+893 DRPCARAVKVDC

-915 NCVVWA
+915 NSVVWA

-941 EQWKCDIISEKQA
+941 EQWKCDIVSERQT

-968 WALDIRGK
+968 WALDIHGK

-1010 LFQTIIHATHSVA
+1010 LFQTIMHATHSVA
-1023 TVAQAPVEKVA
+1023 TAAQAPVEKVA

-1046 QCQPSLLGVNSSGV
+1046 QCQPSLLGVNKSGV

-1082 NVVPRGTASA
+1082 TVVPRGTASA

-1099 ASASPTKEGSSLW
+1099 ASPAPTQDGSSLW
-1112 LCQSSKDLCSISA
+1112 LCQSSKDLCIISA
-1125 QCVQCRPST
+1125 QNVQCRPST

-1142 MCAYAACQDALWAL
+1142 MRTYAACQDALWAL

-1181 LSQLGAVKLT
+1181 LSQLGTVRLT

-1218 NPSLMLPAWITIE
+1218 NPSLMLPAWIMIE
-1231 PPVQEGASRPQR
+1231 PPVQ
-1243 RPEDPGQAS
+1243 
-1252 TQPQLEQS
+1252 L
-1260 RQSHVQGGDARDLL
+1260 
-1274 ELPWREPPRPGESR
+1274 
-1288 AQGDA
+1288 
-1293 SQNADRPGAAPRP
+1293 
-1306 SPSRNPPKPYCTA
+1306 
-1319 GLPEAESGTHKSP
+1319 
-1332 AAPVWTSGISKHSS
+1332 
-1346 GTCVN
+1346 
-1351 YETCST
+1351 
-1357 NQPAGVT
+1357 AGVT
-1364 LVSIFASPDD
+1364 LVSVHSSPND

-1385 VHVRTGVTE
+1385 VHVRTGITE
-1394 EMPVGTSW
+1394 EMPVGTDW

-1445 KKIPGNALC
+1445 KKIPGSVSC

-1467 PPGYLLQ
+1467 SSGCLLQ
-1474 RLTRTFS
+1474 RLTKTFS
-1481 HTHGT
+1481 HSHNPQN
-1486 LRSGQAA
+1486 SQVASS
-1493 APHPEDL
+1493 HPEEL
-1500 EDEWEVI
+1500 EEEWEVI

>member
-1 MLPAVDQAC
+1 MASVSEPITFREFCPLYYLLNAIPTKVQKGFRSIVVYLTALDTNGDYIAVGSSIGMLYLYCRHFNQM
-10 ASPSSQQCPRPTVP
+10 RKYNFE
-24 VPAQIPARQ
+24 
-33 VTCCHPQGKTE
+33 GKTE
-44 SITVVKLLSCFDD
+44 PITVVKLLSCFDD

-87 DVTGV
+87 DVTGI

-107 KLFSGDDRGKI
+107 KLFSGDDKGKI
-118 VYSVLDLDQGLCSS
+118 VYSSLDLDQGVCNSH
-132 LLVLEEPA
+132 LVLEEPS

-161 LFYTEEKSVRQIGTQ
+161 LFHMEEKSVKQIGTQ
-176 ARKSTGKFGACFI
+176 PRKSTGKFGACFI

-212 DVHGTVQ
+212 DIHGTVQ
-219 ATFILKDVFAGGVT
+219 ATFILKDVFAGGVK
-233 PFELYPRLEPE
+233 PFELYPRLESSN
-244 DRGGCGSTEKHLGL
+244 RGSCSLPEKHLGL
-258 VSCFFREGWVL
+258 VSCFFQEGWVL
-269 SWNEYSIYLLDTV
+269 SWNEYSIYLLDTIN
-282 SQVTIAGL
+282 QATIAGL

-326 SVVRNGLEVVRC
+326 SIARDGLET
-338 PEHIPGECPE
+338 PGCAEQAPGQRGE
-348 KPPGAGA
+348 KPLGAPVS
-355 AETRLRGSSV
+355 ETRLRGSSV
-365 ASSAASEPRSR
+365 ASSVASEPRSR
-376 SSSLT
+376 SSSLN
-381 STDSSSS
+381 STDSGSG
-388 LLLPA
+388 LQAA
-393 PPGGPDPSKGSQPT
+393 PELGRGGQSAS
-407 LQRFRAISSEDFEQ
+407 QRFSVISSEDFDQ
-421 ELVVKPI
+421 ELVVKPLK
-428 RVRRKKKK
+428 VKKKRKKRS
-436 KTEGGGS
+436 EGAS
-443 HACASS
+443 RNTCHSS
-449 LEPTPC
+449 LESTPC
-455 SQLPGGSPQSLST
+455 YEFPGDSPQSLNT
-468 ERLSVTSSVLGSSV
+468 DLLSMTSSLGSIV
-482 DQLSTES
+482 DRLSTES
-489 PDGESSLGGG
+489 PDQESNLSG
-499 EVNGVLLENND
+499 EVNGVLQENIDPEAFSVLEVPEPATAILHEGNGDRPGLPRCDCAEDTGPHSGAWTSLLELREAVEGSDVTELREEPCPTDDGLNSRQSPCGEKDSSAEAREAGDVELDD
-510 PDTFSIL
+510 PQSTFS
-517 EAPESVP
+517 EAPFLDSPPVP
-524 DTDVLGEE
+524 SSLSWAPCAE
-532 VDAASEVPQCHLV
+532 PQ
-545 QEPEPEPLPG
+545 LPG
-555 TLTLPL
+555 TGA
-561 LPRDGVEGGDDRG
+561 DEGCA
-574 LGELPGPVN
+574 EEP
-583 ADPGDGQVPYLGHDS
+583 
-598 AAKASK
+598 SK
-604 EEDTEA
+604 EQGFLTRMG
-610 EGPRSPSPEP
+610 GPSH
-620 LLLDSLTAP
+620 
-629 PSLLGTSRA
+629 LGSH
-638 AQWPPRLGAAD
+638 
-649 GAEQAS
+649 
-655 KDQDSLGC
+655 
-663 LRADPWAAVTDHDTG
+663 PWHTVTDSDTG
-678 QKEMP
+678 LKEMVA
-683 TSEGGKESWGRQAA
+683 SGCDLGSVRGRLTPPVSALAA
-697 PLMTASAA
+697 HTH
-705 GMREPWLQ
+705 EPWLEQ
-713 PPSQDPAL
+713 PSRDPVL

-727 DIYAHGL
+727 DIYAQGL

-746 RAGRSLQDLSQPGT
+746 GGSRSLQDLSQPGAEDT
-760 DDPTLLKSD
+760 GLLKSD

-787 LVVSEKY
+787 LAVSEKY
-794 VWCLDYKGG
+794 IWCLDYKGG
-803 LFCSALPGAGL
+803 LFCSALPGGGL

-893 DRPCARAVRVDC
+893 DRPCARAVKVDC
-905 PYPLSQIAAR
+905 PYPLSQVTAR
-915 NCVVWA
+915 NSVVWA

-941 EQWKCDIISEKQA
+941 EQWKCDIVSERQA
-954 LEPVCITLGDQHTL
+954 LEPVCITLGDQQTL
-968 WALDIRGK
+968 WALDIQGN
-976 LWFRTGVVPK
+976 LWFRTGIVSK

-1023 TVAQAPVEKVA
+1023 TAAQVPVEKVA

-1046 QCQPSLLGVNSSGV
+1046 QCQPSLLGVHNSGV

-1072 KGSLIGTYWN
+1072 KGNLIGTYWN
-1082 NVVPRGTASA
+1082 HVVPRGTASA

-1099 ASASPTKEGSSLW
+1099 ASAAPSKEGSSLW
-1112 LCQSSKDLCSISA
+1112 LCQSSKDLCSVSA
-1125 QCVQCRPST
+1125 QDAQSRPST

-1142 MCAYAACQDALWAL
+1142 MRAYAACQDALWAL

-1169 SCPTGMHWTKLD
+1169 SCPTGMHWTRLD

-1218 NPSLMLPAWITIE
+1218 NPSLMLPAWIMIE
-1231 PPVQEGASRPQR
+1231 PPV
-1243 RPEDPGQAS
+1243 
-1252 TQPQLEQS
+1252 
-1260 RQSHVQGGDARDLL
+1260 
-1274 ELPWREPPRPGESR
+1274 
-1288 AQGDA
+1288 
-1293 SQNADRPGAAPRP
+1293 
-1306 SPSRNPPKPYCTA
+1306 
-1319 GLPEAESGTHKSP
+1319 
-1332 AAPVWTSGISKHSS
+1332 
-1346 GTCVN
+1346 
-1351 YETCST
+1351 
-1357 NQPAGVT
+1357 QPAGVT
-1364 LVSIFASPDD
+1364 LVSVHCSPND

-1385 VHVRTGVTE
+1385 VHVRAGITE
-1394 EMPVGTSW
+1394 EMPVGTDW

-1445 KKIPGNALC
+1445 KKIPGNVTC

-1481 HTHGT
+1481 HSHG
-1486 LRSGQAA
+1486 AA
-1493 APHPEDL
+1493 SSHATTPHPEDL